1 MNDALSRLEAQ
12 RRRRRRLTLRLLRF
26 LPPLALLSVAI
37 VVWQLY
43 TVAFNVPDYLLP
55 GPISIW
61 QSAVD
66 QRDLLI
72 QNTWPT
78 VEIAVGG
85 FLIALIL
92 GLGLAIAIR
101 YSRLLE
107 LALYPIVIASQA
119 VPTVA
124 LASILVVLLG
134 FSILPKLIVVC
145 LICFFPITVN
155 AVDGLK
161 NVDPDLVNLMRTL
174 GAGRWRLFREIEWP
188 TALPSIFSGAKVA
201 VTFSVVG
208 AIFGELVGS
217 SEGLGFLLTQERAQF
232 ETGVMFADMAILTLL
247 GISLFATVSL
257 LERILLPWYHDERRR
272 DALTGRGR

>member
-1 MNDALSRLEAQ
+1 MNDSQLDRDDQ
-12 RRRRRRLTLRLLRF
+12 RRPRVRAGRIALRT
-26 LPPLALLSVAI
+26 LPPIVLIVAALVL
-37 VVWQLY
+37 WQIY

-55 GPISIW
+55 GPVSIW
-61 QSAVD
+61 RSAVD
-66 QRDLLI
+66 QHDLLI

-78 VEIAVGG
+78 VEVAVAG

-134 FSILPKLIVVC
+134 FTILPKLIVVC

-155 AVDGLK
+155 AVDGFK
-161 NVDPDLVNLMRTL
+161 SVDPDLVNLMRTF
-174 GAGRWRLFREIEWP
+174 GAGRWRLFRDVEWP
-188 TALPSIFSGAKVA
+188 SALPSIFSGAKVA

-217 SEGLGFLLTQERAQF
+217 TEGLGYLLTQERAQF
-232 ETGVMFADMAILTLL
+232 QTGVMFAAMGILTLL
-247 GISLFATVSL
+247 GITLFATVSL
-257 LERILLPWYHDERRR
+257 LEKLLLPWYHDERRR